1 MAQQILIKNG
11 RIWDGNA
18 FQEGDILTEDDKI
31 SRIGPNIT
39 HEKAFVFDAAG
50 MIVSAGLVDS
60 HMHIRGLSGPEYA
73 ISAEAACFPFGVT
86 AAVDAGSRLG
96 DRRLVEQLAVKTLV
110 FTDSKIENNR
120 LNREVTAARLAQ
132 YGDKAVGLKMFFDS
146 TSKNVWD
153 ITPLQ
158 EVCSLAREWGLKVM
172 VHCSNSPVPMLDI
185 VKTLAPGDIL
195 THVYHG
201 GKHTCLE
208 EDFAAYRLAKEKGV
222 VLDAAFAGFV
232 HTNFDVLRKAFAAG
246 CFPDTVSTDI
256 TKSSAYKRGG
266 RYGLTMAMSMARTAG
281 MAEEDILRSV
291 TSQAAKALGKE
302 GVWGSLRVGGPADI
316 SVLDDTDEPFRL
328 ADKAGNVL
336 ESKKGYR
343 CRLTVADGVVVHLD

>member
-1 MAQQILIKNG
+1 MAKQILIKNG
-11 RIWDGNA
+11 RIWDGKQ
-18 FQEGDILTEDDKI
+18 FREGDILTDGEKI
-31 SRIGPNIT
+31 CRIEPNIT
-39 HEKAFVFDAAG
+39 HEKAFVYDASG
-50 MIVSAGLVDS
+50 KTVSPGLVES

-86 AAVDAGSRLG
+86 AAADAGSRLG

-132 YGDKAVGLKMFFDS
+132 YGDKAIGVKMFFDS

-158 EVCSLAREWGLKVM
+158 EVCSLARELGLKVLL
-172 VHCSNSPVPMLDI
+172 HCNNSPTPMLDI
-185 VKTLAPGDIL
+185 VEALAPGDIL

-208 EDFAAYRLAKEKGV
+208 EDFAAFKLAREKGV
-222 VLDAAFAGFV
+222 VLDAGFAGHV
-232 HTNFDVLRKAFAAG
+232 HTDFGILKQAFAAG
-246 CFPDTVSTDI
+246 WFPDTVSTDI
-256 TKSSAYKRGG
+256 TKNSAYKRGG

-302 GVWGSLRVGGPADI
+302 GEWGSLREGGPADI

-328 ADKAGNVL
+328 VDKAGNVL
-336 ESKKGYR
+336 ESQKGYR